1 MRDLPIRGE
10 SIRLG
15 QALKL
20 SGLAESGGE
29 ARALVEDGAVTVNA
43 EVETRR
49 GRQLRHGDV
58 VAVGDEA
65 LRIAGV
71 RPLAV
76 ALLVQEGQQLA
87 LEAARR
93 LPEGRAQVAALARPR
108 EVRPRLA
115 PAAQQVEVGD
125 VGRDAPERL
134 GVLAPRDGHDV
145 QRLLDVLADDR
156 REGAA

>member
-65 LRIAGV
+65 LRI
-71 RPLAV
+71 
-76 ALLVQEGQQLA
+76 
-87 LEAARR
+87 EAS
-93 LPEGRAQVAALARPR
+93 
-108 EVRPRLA
+108 A
-115 PAAQQVEVGD
+115 P
-125 VGRDAPERL
+125 
-134 GVLAPRDGHDV
+134 
-145 QRLLDVLADDR
+145 
-156 REGAA
+156 

>member
-58 VAVGDEA
+58 VALGDEA
-65 LRIAGV
+65 LRIEASAG
-71 RPLAV
+71 
-76 ALLVQEGQQLA
+76 
-87 LEAARR
+87 
-93 LPEGRAQVAALARPR
+93 
-108 EVRPRLA
+108 
-115 PAAQQVEVGD
+115 
-125 VGRDAPERL
+125 
-134 GVLAPRDGHDV
+134 
-145 QRLLDVLADDR
+145 
-156 REGAA
+156 

>member
-58 VAVGDEA
+58 VALGNDT
-65 LRIAGV
+65 LRIEASAG
-71 RPLAV
+71 
-76 ALLVQEGQQLA
+76 
-87 LEAARR
+87 
-93 LPEGRAQVAALARPR
+93 
-108 EVRPRLA
+108 
-115 PAAQQVEVGD
+115 
-125 VGRDAPERL
+125 
-134 GVLAPRDGHDV
+134 
-145 QRLLDVLADDR
+145 
-156 REGAA
+156 

>member
-58 VAVGDEA
+58 VVVVGDEA
-65 LRIAGV
+65 LRI
-71 RPLAV
+71 
-76 ALLVQEGQQLA
+76 
-87 LEAARR
+87 EASG
-93 LPEGRAQVAALARPR
+93 P
-108 EVRPRLA
+108 
-115 PAAQQVEVGD
+115 
-125 VGRDAPERL
+125 
-134 GVLAPRDGHDV
+134 
-145 QRLLDVLADDR
+145 
-156 REGAA
+156 

>member
-58 VAVGDEA
+58 VAVGDDV
-65 LRIAGV
+65 LRI
-71 RPLAV
+71 
-76 ALLVQEGQQLA
+76 
-87 LEAARR
+87 EAAA
-93 LPEGRAQVAALARPR
+93 G
-108 EVRPRLA
+108 
-115 PAAQQVEVGD
+115 
-125 VGRDAPERL
+125 
-134 GVLAPRDGHDV
+134 
-145 QRLLDVLADDR
+145 
-156 REGAA
+156 

>member
-58 VAVGDEA
+58 VAVGGDI
-65 LRIAGV
+65 LRIEASAG
-71 RPLAV
+71 
-76 ALLVQEGQQLA
+76 
-87 LEAARR
+87 
-93 LPEGRAQVAALARPR
+93 
-108 EVRPRLA
+108 
-115 PAAQQVEVGD
+115 
-125 VGRDAPERL
+125 
-134 GVLAPRDGHDV
+134 
-145 QRLLDVLADDR
+145 
-156 REGAA
+156 